1 MRESST
7 LPKVPM
13 LIIAFLQGAFLYF
26 LYRAFDENTWPS
38 ESPLWSYPL
47 WTAALAVPLLL
58 LLSIDRKNTV
68 SVVKQVGIFGGVLV
82 LLAIYTGWQAEPFG
96 EFPVENLSFVFGLSI
111 TLACFKGLMYLQQ
124 RANENPLS
132 YQVLFTYSWQNFLVA
147 ALSALFVL
155 VFWLILMLWGQL
167 FKVIEIDFF
176 YELFTKEWFA
186 IPVLSVAFGIGVII
200 FRDLTR
206 VLDTITTLLHWLI
219 KLLLPLIV
227 MIAVIFLVSL
237 PFVGLDVLWST
248 GRGTS
253 LLLWL
258 LAIMLFFTNAVY
270 QDGREATPYPQII
283 HRFIFGGLSVM
294 PIVSALSFY
303 GLSLRIEQYGWSV
316 ERCWAFVVWLILS
329 LFAVGYVVG
338 IVKRRDQWTNDLAR
352 VNTAMGLVVM
362 TIMLLANSPVLD
374 FRKISLASQL
384 RIVESGETELRAF
397 DFWYTKQNL
406 ARPGYLAMEK
416 MKQDVGTSDPELL
429 ARIENPVRLGI
440 AVSLQDS
447 EKLWANL
454 RYRPEP
460 FDVPAALRPMVE
472 TSTRTVRSTDLIMIR
487 ADLDEDGQDEYL
499 LLSMHDYGIGFSQ
512 FYYLT
517 DAGWQSGHLQN
528 TLWQRNRD
536 GARELIESGE
546 MTLVEPRFKDLDVG
560 GIVLRPLPG
569 QERSLDLLESGS

>member
-1 MRESST
+1 MRESPP
-7 LPKVPM
+7 LPKVTM
-13 LIIAFLQGAFLYF
+13 LVIAFLQGIFLYA
-26 LYRAFDENTWPS
+26 LYRAFDEKIWPS

-47 WTAALAVPLLL
+47 WTVVLAVPLLL
-58 LLSIDRKNTV
+58 LLSIDSKNTV
-68 SVVKQVGIFGGVLV
+68 AVYRQVGIFGGVLA
-82 LLAIYTGWQAEPFG
+82 LLAIYTGWQAEPFA
-96 EFPVENLSFVFGLSI
+96 EFPNSSLSFAFGLSI
-111 TLACFKGLMYLQQ
+111 ALACFKGLMYLQQ
-124 RANENPLS
+124 RANAIPLN
-132 YQVLFTYSWQNFLVA
+132 YQTLFTYSWRNFLVA

-176 YELFTKEWFA
+176 YELFTEEWFA
-186 IPVLSVAFGIGVII
+186 IPILSFAFGLGVII

-206 VLDTITTLLHWLI
+206 VLDTITSLLHWLI

-227 MIAVIFLVSL
+227 TIAVIFLVSL

-248 GRGTS
+248 GNGTS

-283 HRFIFGGLSVM
+283 HRLIFCGLSVM
-294 PIVSALSFY
+294 PVVSALSFY

-329 LFAVGYVVG
+329 LFAVGYFVG
-338 IVKRRDQWTNDLAR
+338 IVRRRDQWTNDLAR

-362 TIMLLANSPVLD
+362 VLMLLANSPVLD

-384 RIVESGETELRAF
+384 RMVESGETELRAF
-397 DFWYTKQNL
+397 DFWYTKQHL

-416 MKQDVGTSDPELL
+416 MKQDIGTSDPELL
-429 ARIENPVRLGI
+429 SRIEDPVRLGF
-440 AVSLQDS
+440 AVSLEDN
-447 EKLWANL
+447 EKMWATM
-454 RYRPEP
+454 RYRPEA
-460 FDVPAALRPMVE
+460 FEVPAALKPMVE
-472 TSTRTVRSTDLIMIR
+472 KNSRSVRSTDLVMIR

-499 LLSMHDYGIGFSQ
+499 LLAVQDYGIGFSQ

-528 TLWQRNRD
+528 PHWQRNRD
-536 GARELIESGE
+536 RIKELIESGE
-546 MTLVEPRFKDLDVG
+546 VTTVAPRFKNLDVG
-560 GIVLRPLPG
+560 GIVLRPLPAD
-569 QERSLDLLESGS
+569 E

>member
-1 MRESST
+1 MRESPT

-13 LIIAFLQGAFLYF
+13 LGIAFLQGIFLYA

-47 WTAALAVPLLL
+47 WTVVLAVPLLL

-68 SVVKQVGIFGGVLV
+68 SVYKHVGVFGGVLA
-82 LLAIYTGWQAEPFG
+82 LLAIYTGWQAEPFK
-96 EFPVENLSFVFGLSI
+96 EFPVYSLSMAFSLSI

-124 RANENPLS
+124 RANEIPLS
-132 YQVLFTYSWQNFLVA
+132 YQVLFTYSWRNFLVT

-176 YELFTKEWFA
+176 YELFTEDWFVF
-186 IPVLSVAFGIGVII
+186 PVLSVAFGLGVII

-206 VLDTITTLLHWLI
+206 VLDTITSLLHWLI

-227 MIAVIFLVSL
+227 IIAVIFIGSL
-237 PFVGLDVLWST
+237 PFVGLDLLWST
-248 GRGTS
+248 GNGTS

-270 QDGREATPYPQII
+270 QDGREATPYPQVI
-283 HRFIFGGLSVM
+283 HRLIFGGLSVM

-316 ERCWAFVVWLILS
+316 ERCWAFVVWLILT
-329 LFAVGYVVG
+329 LFAVGYFVG
-338 IVKRRDQWTNDLAR
+338 IVRRRDQWTQDLAR
-352 VNTAMGLVVM
+352 VNTAMGLIVM
-362 TIMLLANSPVLD
+362 VIMLLANSPVLD

-384 RIVESGETELRAF
+384 RMVDSGETELRDF
-397 DFWYTKQNL
+397 DFWYTKQHL

-429 ARIENPVRLGI
+429 AHIENPVRLAFGTPL
-440 AVSLQDS
+440 ANN
-447 EKLWANL
+447 EKMWTNMQ
-454 RYRPEP
+454 YRPEP
-460 FDVPAALRPMVE
+460 FEVPAALKP
-472 TSTRTVRSTDLIMIR
+472 IMEIHRNAIGKIDPVVIR
-487 ADLDEDGQDEYL
+487 ADLDDDGQDEYL
-499 LLSMHDYGIGFSQ
+499 LLVLHDIGIGFTQ

-517 DAGWQSGHLQN
+517 DAGWQSGQLQH
-528 TLWQRNRD
+528 TAWQRH
-536 GARELIESGE
+536 GEGIKELIQNGDV
-546 MTLVEPRFKDLDVG
+546 TTVEPRFKDLDVG
-560 GIVLRPLPG
+560 GIVLRPIPG
-569 QERSLDLLESGS
+569 PEQSPD

>member
-1 MRESST
+1 MRESPP

-13 LIIAFLQGAFLYF
+13 LVIAFLQGIFLYF

-47 WTAALAVPLLL
+47 WTVALAVPLLL

-68 SVVKQVGIFGGVLV
+68 SVYKQVGIFGGVLA

-96 EFPVENLSFVFGLSI
+96 EFPVSSLSFAFGLSI
-111 TLACFKGLMYLQQ
+111 ALACFKGLMYLQQ
-124 RANENPLS
+124 RANNIPLN
-132 YQVLFTYSWQNFLVA
+132 YQVLFTYSWRNFLVA

-176 YELFTKEWFA
+176 YELFTEKWFA
-186 IPVLSVAFGIGVII
+186 IPVLSFAFGIGVII
-200 FRDLTR
+200 FRDLIR
-206 VLDTITTLLHWLI
+206 VLDTITSLLHWLI

-227 MIAVIFLVSL
+227 MIAVIFIVSL

-248 GRGTS
+248 GNGTE

-270 QDGREATPYPQII
+270 QDGRETTPYPQII

-362 TIMLLANSPVLD
+362 VFMLLANSPVLD

-384 RIVESGETELRAF
+384 RMVDSGETELRAF
-397 DFWYTKQNL
+397 DFWYTKQHL
-406 ARPGYLAMEK
+406 GRPGYLAMEK
-416 MKQDVGTSDPELL
+416 MKHDIGTSDPELL
-429 ARIENPVRLGI
+429 ARIENPVRLAFG
-440 AVSLQDS
+440 ASLANN
-447 EKLWANL
+447 EKMWTNMQ
-454 RYRPEP
+454 YRPEP
-460 FDVPAALRPMVE
+460 FEVPAALKP
-472 TSTRTVRSTDLIMIR
+472 IMQIHRNAIGRIDPVVIR
-487 ADLDEDGQDEYL
+487 ADLDDDGQDEYL
-499 LLSMHDYGIGFSQ
+499 LLVLHDFGIGFTQ

-517 DAGWQSGHLQN
+517 DAGWQSGQLQN
-528 TLWQRNRD
+528 MAFLRGRD
-536 GARELIESGE
+536 GTKELIESGE
-546 MTLVEPRFKDLDVG
+546 ITIVEPRFKDIDIG

-569 QERSLDLLESGS
+569 EDGSLDTLVN

>member
-1 MRESST
+1 MRELPP
-7 LPKVPM
+7 LPKIPM
-13 LIIAFLQGAFLYF
+13 LVIASLQGIFLYV

-47 WTAALAVPLLL
+47 WTIALAVPLLL
-58 LLSIDRKNTV
+58 LLSIDRKNTA
-68 SVVKQVGIFGGVLV
+68 SVYKQVGILGGVLA
-82 LLAIYTGWQAEPFG
+82 LLAVYTGWQAEPFE
-96 EFPVENLSFVFGLSI
+96 EFPVSSLSFAFGLSI
-111 TLACFKGLMYLQQ
+111 TLACFKALMYLQQ
-124 RANENPLS
+124 RANEIELS
-132 YQVLFTYSWQNFLVA
+132 YQVLFTYSWRNFLVT
-147 ALSALFVL
+147 ALSAVFVL

-176 YELFTKEWFA
+176 YDLFTEEWFA
-186 IPVLSVAFGIGVII
+186 MPVLTVAFGLGVII

-206 VLDTITTLLHWLI
+206 VLDTITSLLHWLI

-227 MIAVIFLVSL
+227 VIAVIFLVSL

-248 GRGTS
+248 GNGTS

-270 QDGREATPYPQII
+270 QDGREASPYPQII
-283 HRFIFGGLSVM
+283 HRLIFGGLIVM

-362 TIMLLANSPVLD
+362 VIMLLANSPVLD
-374 FRKISLASQL
+374 FRKISLSSQL
-384 RIVESGETELRAF
+384 GMVESGETELRDF
-397 DFWYTKQNL
+397 DFWYTKQHL

-416 MKQDVGTSDPELL
+416 MKQDVGTSNPELL
-429 ARIENPVRLGI
+429 ARIEKPVRLGF
-440 AVSLQDS
+440 AVSLENS
-447 EKLWANL
+447 ERMWA
-454 RYRPEP
+454 RMQYRPEP
-460 FDVPAALRPMVE
+460 FEIPAALRPMVE
-472 TSTRTVRSTDLIMIR
+472 ANGRTVVSTDLVMIR

-499 LLSMHDYGIGFSQ
+499 LLSLHDFGIGFTQ

-517 DAGWQSGHLQN
+517 NAGWQSGLLQSSP
-528 TLWQRNRD
+528 WQRNRE
-536 GARELIESGE
+536 GARELIETGE
-546 MTLVEPRFKDLDVG
+546 MTTVEPRFKDLDVG
-560 GIVLRPLPG
+560 GVVLRPLPNP
-569 QERSLDLLESGS
+569 E

>member
-1 MRESST
+1 MRESPP
-7 LPKVPM
+7 LPKVTM
-13 LIIAFLQGAFLYF
+13 LVIAFLQGISLYA

-47 WTAALAVPLLL
+47 WTVVLAVPLLL

-68 SVVKQVGIFGGVLV
+68 SVYKQVGIFGGVLA
-82 LLAIYTGWQAEPFG
+82 LLAIYTGWQAEPFK
-96 EFPVENLSFVFGLSI
+96 EFPVYSLSFAFGLSI

-124 RANENPLS
+124 RANEIPLS
-132 YQVLFTYSWQNFLVA
+132 YQVLFTYSWRNFLVA

-176 YELFTKEWFA
+176 YELFTEEWFA
-186 IPVLSVAFGIGVII
+186 IPILSFAFGLGVII

-206 VLDTITTLLHWLI
+206 VLDTITSLLHWLI

-227 MIAVIFLVSL
+227 IIAVIFLVSL

-248 GRGTS
+248 GNGTS

-283 HRFIFGGLSVM
+283 HRLIFGGLSVM

-329 LFAVGYVVG
+329 LFAVGYFVG

-362 TIMLLANSPVLD
+362 VIMLLANSPVLD

-384 RIVESGETELRAF
+384 RMVDSGETELRGF
-397 DFWYTKQNL
+397 DFWYAKQHL
-406 ARPGYLAMEK
+406 ARPGYLAMEN
-416 MKQDVGTSDPELL
+416 MKQDIGTSDPELL
-429 ARIENPVRLGI
+429 ARIENPLRLHV
-440 AVSLQDS
+440 AVSVENRDDMW
-447 EKLWANL
+447 ENM

-460 FDVPAALRPMVE
+460 FEVPAALRPIIE
-472 TSTRTVRSTDLIMIR
+472 AHSNTLNRNDSFIIR
-487 ADLDEDGQDEYL
+487 ADLNEDGQNEYL
-499 LLSMHDYGIGFSQ
+499 LLSAHDVGIGFSQ

-517 DAGWQSGHLQN
+517 DAGWQSGRLQN
-528 TLWQRNRD
+528 WAWQHSD
-536 GARELIESGE
+536 EGILELLESGDI
-546 MTLVEPRFKDLDVG
+546 TTVGPRFKDLDVG
-560 GIVLRPLPG
+560 GIVLRPIPG
-569 QERSLDLLESGS
+569 QERSPD

>member
-1 MRESST
+1 MRESPP
-7 LPKVPM
+7 LPKVTM
-13 LIIAFLQGAFLYF
+13 LVIAFLQGIFLYA

-47 WTAALAVPLLL
+47 WTVALAVPLLL
-58 LLSIDRKNTV
+58 LLSIDRKNTI
-68 SVVKQVGIFGGVLV
+68 SVYKQVGIFGGVLA
-82 LLAIYTGWQAEPFG
+82 LLAIYTGWQAEPFK
-96 EFPVENLSFVFGLSI
+96 EFPVYSLSFAFGLSI

-124 RANENPLS
+124 RANEIPLS
-132 YQVLFTYSWQNFLVA
+132 YQVLFTYSWRNFLVA

-155 VFWLILMLWGQL
+155 VLWLILMLWGQL

-176 YELFTKEWFA
+176 YDLFTEEWFV
-186 IPVLSVAFGIGVII
+186 IPVLSFAFGLGVII
-200 FRDLTR
+200 FRDLTG
-206 VLDTITTLLHWLI
+206 VLDTITSLLHWLI

-227 MIAVIFLVSL
+227 IITVIFLVSL

-248 GRGTS
+248 GNGTS

-329 LFAVGYVVG
+329 LFAVGYFVG
-338 IVKRRDQWTNDLAR
+338 IVKRRDRWTNDLAR

-362 TIMLLANSPVLD
+362 VIMLLANSPVLD

-384 RIVESGETELRAF
+384 RMVDSGETELRSF
-397 DFWYTKQNL
+397 DFWYTKQHL
-406 ARPGYLAMEK
+406 ARPGYLAMEN
-416 MKQDVGTSDPELL
+416 MKQDIGTSDPELL
-429 ARIENPVRLGI
+429 ARIENPVRLYA
-440 AVSLQDS
+440 AVSVENKEDMW
-447 EKLWANL
+447 ENM

-460 FDVPAALRPMVE
+460 FEVPAALRPKIE
-472 TSTRTVRSTDLIMIR
+472 AHSNTLNKNDSFIIR
-487 ADLDEDGQDEYL
+487 ADLNEDGQNEYL
-499 LLSMHDYGIGFSQ
+499 LLSAHDVGISFTQ

-517 DAGWQSGHLQN
+517 AAGWQSGHLQN
-528 TLWQRNRD
+528 LAWQHSD
-536 GARELIESGE
+536 EGILELIESGDI
-546 MTLVEPRFKDLDVG
+546 TTVGQRFKDLDVG
-560 GIVLRPLPG
+560 GIVLRPIPD
-569 QERSLDLLESGS
+569 QERSPD

>member
-1 MRESST
+1 MRESPP
-7 LPKVPM
+7 LPKIPM
-13 LIIAFLQGAFLYF
+13 LVIASLQGIFLYL
-26 LYRAFDENTWPS
+26 LYRASEQNTWPS

-47 WTAALAVPLLL
+47 WTVALAVPVLL
-58 LLSIDRKNTV
+58 LLSMDRDNIV
-68 SVVKQVGIFGGVLV
+68 SVFKQVGIFGGVLA
-82 LLAIYTGWQAEPFG
+82 LLAIYTGWQAEPFK
-96 EFPVENLSFVFGLSI
+96 EFPVSSLSFAFGLSI

-124 RANENPLS
+124 RANQIPLS
-132 YQVLFTYSWQNFLVA
+132 YQVLFTYSWRNFLVA

-176 YELFTKEWFA
+176 YELFTEEWFA
-186 IPVLSVAFGIGVII
+186 IPVLSVAFGLGVTI

-206 VLDTITTLLHWLI
+206 ILDTITSLLHWLI

-227 MIAVIFLVSL
+227 IIAVIFLASL

-248 GRGTS
+248 GNGTA

-270 QDGREATPYPQII
+270 QDGREESPYPQII
-283 HRFIFGGLSVM
+283 HRFIFGGLCAM

-338 IVKRRDQWTNDLAR
+338 IVRRRDQWTNDLAR

-362 TIMLLANSPVLD
+362 VIMLLANSPVLD
-374 FRKISLASQL
+374 FRKVSLASQL
-384 RIVESGETELRAF
+384 RMVDSGETELRAF
-397 DFWYTKQNL
+397 DFWYTKQHL
-406 ARPGYLAMEK
+406 ARPGFLAMEK
-416 MKQDVGTSDPELL
+416 MKQDIGDSDPELL
-429 ARIENPVRLGI
+429 ARIENPVRTGF
-440 AVSLQDS
+440 AVSLANS
-447 EKLWANL
+447 EKMWANM

-460 FDVPAALRPMVE
+460 FEVPAALMP
-472 TSTRTVRSTDLIMIR
+472 IMEAHSGSIGRADPLVIR

-499 LLSMHDYGIGFSQ
+499 LLSVHEYGVGFSQ

-517 DAGWQSGHLQN
+517 DAGWQFGQLQN
-528 TLWQRNRD
+528 SAWQRHRD

-546 MTLVEPRFKDLDVG
+546 ITIVEPRFKDIEIG
-560 GIVLRPLPG
+560 GIVLRPLP
-569 QERSLDLLESGS
+569 QQD